1 MLVASITGSIT
12 SAIGNHG
19 VYAVFGLLVL
29 AAVLPAASEL
39 VMLYAGALAAGAF
52 AGAHVVLFGDTIR
65 SHGAAYLAIVVAAVL
80 GNLVGASVGWLIGD
94 YGGRPLLEKHG
105 RVIHVTPAKLDRA
118 ERWFDRNGSL
128 AVVLGFA
135 TPVVRS
141 FVAIPAGIARVP
153 FVRFLVL
160 AAIGCSAFCFALAGV
175 GWAVGS
181 SYESVRRYV
190 DYVVVAGI
198 VLVIVVLVVRRLR
211 SSRLRRRGADPAR

>member
-1 MLVASITGSIT
+1 VLVASITGSIT